1 MSSLAK
7 KHDDAAVRPLG
18 SDMNKADK
26 DPKGRRALGLTS
38 RALLIL
44 FLLNRSTSADFLSFA
59 NPGVSIAT
67 TMYLGALV
75 VMAGSLVLF
84 WRNFTNEPAPTE
96 ANPSTPAARRVYG
109 LFSEPW
115 YEVPAVS
122 CMLLASV
129 GFIFNLVAEPPDST
143 RAKWFV
149 ASFVLAA
156 IAAPIQWF
164 ASRART
170 RGKDRPGTR
179 DGEQAGWPRTGP
191 LSDPAFR
198 VPLLAFAPLVCL
210 HEGVPRIDAEPS
222 SVVAWFLL
230 VLGLALAITAVVS
243 LIHNLRRKALLT

>member
-96 ANPSTPAARRVYG
+96 ANPNTPAARRVYG

-122 CMLLASV
+122 CMLLASL
-129 GFIFNLVAEPPDST
+129 GFISNLVAEPPEST

-149 ASFVLAA
+149 ALFVLAA
-156 IAAPIQWF
+156 TAAPIHWF

-198 VPLLAFAPLVCL
+198 VPLLVFAPLVCL

-222 SVVAWFLL
+222 SIAAWFLL

-243 LIHNLRRKALLT
+243 LIQNLRRKAALT